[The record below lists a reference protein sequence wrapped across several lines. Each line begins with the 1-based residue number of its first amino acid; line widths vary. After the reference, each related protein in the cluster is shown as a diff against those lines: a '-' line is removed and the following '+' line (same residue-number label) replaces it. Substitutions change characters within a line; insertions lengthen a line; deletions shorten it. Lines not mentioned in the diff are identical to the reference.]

1 MDVIRT
7 ADAPAAVGPYSQ
19 AVRSGDLVF
28 ASGQIP
34 LTPDGVQV
42 AGDVQAQARQCI
54 ANVTAV
60 LAAAG
65 LTLADVVKTTV
76 FLTDMDD
83 FAAVNE
89 VYAEH
94 FREPWPARSAIGVA
108 ALPKGAEVE
117 VEVIARG

>member
-42 AGDVQAQARQCI
+42 AGDVQAQARQCL

-76 FLTDMDD
+76 FLTDIDD

-89 VYAEH
+89 VYGEH
-94 FREPWPARSAIGVA
+94 FREPWPARSAIAVA
-108 ALPKGAEVE
+108 ALPKGANVE
-117 VEVIARG
+117 VEVIARA